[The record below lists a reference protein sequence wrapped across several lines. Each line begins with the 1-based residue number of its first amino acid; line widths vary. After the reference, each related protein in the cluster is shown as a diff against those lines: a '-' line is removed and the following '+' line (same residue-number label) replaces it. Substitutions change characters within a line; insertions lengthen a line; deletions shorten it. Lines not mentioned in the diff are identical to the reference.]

1 MIARVKWNHFRAE
14 KMPAALIARKTVFPA
29 GEAKP

>member
-14 KMPAALIARKTVFPA
+14 KMLAAAIGRETVRPA